1 MYKYILW
8 DNDGVLV
15 DTEVM
20 FYRATRRMFE
30 ELSLELDEATYH
42 KYMVAGVRCWEIAR
56 QAGMTDA
63 AIEEAIRIRDG
74 YYRELL
80 ETEDIEIPGVREVLQ
95 QLSASHA
102 MAIVTTASKEYFDW
116 IHSGRDLIRHMQ
128 FILTFEDYPRPKPAP
143 DPYLHALKRFNA
155 APHEAVVVEDTERG
169 LRSAVAAGIDCVIV
183 ENDFTRGHDFSAA
196 KQIIPS
202 ISNLPGAL
210 GLAQE
215 LVTAK
220 EG

>member
-15 DTEVM
+15 DTEVI

-42 KYMVAGVRCWEIAR
+42 EYMVLGERCWEIAR
-56 QAGMTDA
+56 QAGMSDE

-80 ETEDIEIPGVREVLQ
+80 QSEDIDIPGVGDVLQ
-95 QLSASHA
+95 QLSATHA
-102 MAIVTTASKEYFDW
+102 MAIVTTANKEYFNW
-116 IHSGRDLIRHMQ
+116 IHGDRDLVRHMQ

-143 DPYLHALKRFNA
+143 DPYLHALERFNA
-155 APHEAVVVEDTERG
+155 APDEAVVVEDTERG
-169 LRSAVAAGIDCVIV
+169 LRSATAAGIDCIIV
-183 ENDFTRGHDFSAA
+183 ANEFIQGHDFSGA
-196 KQIIPS
+196 KHIIGS
-202 ISNLPGAL
+202 LAELPAL
-210 GLAQE
+210 LQA
-215 LVTAK
+215 
-220 EG
+220 